1 MMPADRCF
9 DEGNAMEFEQLVRMP
24 RTVRGYKKQPVQRA
38 LIEEILAIA
47 IGAPSSMN
55 TQP

>member
-1 MMPADRCF
+1 
-9 DEGNAMEFEQLVRMP
+9 MEFEQLVRMP